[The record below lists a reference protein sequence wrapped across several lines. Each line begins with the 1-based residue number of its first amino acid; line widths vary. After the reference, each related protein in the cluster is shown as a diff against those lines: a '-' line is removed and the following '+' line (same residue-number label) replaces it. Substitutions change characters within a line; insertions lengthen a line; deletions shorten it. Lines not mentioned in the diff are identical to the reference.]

1 MIKEKK
7 YFDKHDEIVNTHIP
21 HGFEANASPH
31 IVVNRWFHRIEK
43 KCILLKLTEEEK
55 YSKEQKIFYKV
66 NEIGENIKLNI
77 KKNFIKLN
85 IEGTK
90 NNKIF
95 IVVKYEE
102 LMNIDRISFFTET
115 GNVIESGNKTSN
127 KKGYVILA
135 AVQSEQ
141 VIRKSNINFTVDEV
155 SLAKKYLRNQTQSS
169 NKEYHFG
176 TTGNIFGF
184 GYGPVYSSN
193 SETQYTIDRFAKSKF
208 INLFFCFS
216 YII

>member
-1 MIKEKK
+1 M
-7 YFDKHDEIVNTHIP
+7 
-21 HGFEANASPH
+21 
-31 IVVNRWFHRIEK
+31 
-43 KCILLKLTEEEK
+43 
-55 YSKEQKIFYKV
+55 

-208 INLFFCFS
+208 IKLFFCFS